1 MKIGILQ
8 FFSWPDRRFPIE
20 QVYQRAL
27 QRIEI
32 MDQTGYDSVWLAEH
46 HFNTYSVCPSV
57 HVMGTMVAARTKNL
71 RIGMGVT
78 LAAFYHPLRIAEEV
92 ALLDILSG
100 GRVNW
105 GAGRGF
111 DATEY
116 RVFGVTPD
124 TSYPKFRES
133 FEIVLQAWSQER
145 VTYQGQYW
153 SFEDIEVL
161 PKPMQKPMPPVWV
174 AATSPPAIEW
184 AASKN
189 YNIMLDPHSTHQDIA
204 KKRAL
209 YASELARH
217 GHSAAGREVPTVRF
231 IAVADTEAEA
241 AAIARGGAAWT
252 VGEYANPG
260 KRAVRSINVPENVDP
275 IERYMNDIVIYGTPA
290 QVTDKLI
297 DLRDTTDLNYVL
309 CGIFRHS
316 SFLLFT
322 EKVLPHLV

>member
-20 QVYQRAL
+20 QVYERAL
-27 QRIEI
+27 QRIAI
-32 MDQTGYDSVWLAEH
+32 MDETGYDSVWLAEH

-57 HVMGTMVAARTKNL
+57 HVMGTMVAARTKHL

-111 DATEY
+111 DKTEY
-116 RVFGVTPD
+116 SVFDVTPE
-124 TSYPKFRES
+124 TIYPKFRES
-133 FEIVLQAWSQER
+133 FEIVQQAWSQER
-145 VTYQGQYW
+145 LTYHGEFW
-153 SFEDIEVL
+153 SFDNIEVL
-161 PKPMQKPMPPVWV
+161 PKPLQRPMPPVWI
-174 AATSPPAIEW
+174 AASSPPAIEW
-184 AASKN
+184 AATRG

-209 YASELARH
+209 YASELDRH
-217 GHSAAGREVPTVRF
+217 GFSAAGREVPTVRF
-231 IAVADTEAEA
+231 IAVAETAGEA
-241 AAIARGGAAWT
+241 ADIARRGAAWT
-252 VGEYANPG
+252 VGEYANTSR
-260 KRAVRSINVPENVDP
+260 RAIQSSVVPESVDP
-275 IERYMNDIVIYGTPA
+275 VERYMNDIVIHGTPD

-297 DLRDTTDLNYVL
+297 ELRETNDLNYLL

-322 EKVLPHLV
+322 EKVLPRLI